1 MRRRTRAPAG
11 APEAVAGARSDVRA
25 GKGTRGT
32 VAQSGRPCQ
41 RREQRGNNSG
51 AAARPLGPLPPPLPF
66 AAAAMSTA
74 SAAAP
79 DAVAA
84 PAAHRADRMTADY
97 LRATRVAVFGSTLLP
112 LLTTLCSR
120 WLLGNPAPRISV
132 AELVVHVLLI
142 ATVNLAVGYGLRRAA
157 AVLDQWSRDQAAFLG
172 ALSVRRLDLAIASA
186 AALSLF
192 LELAVIRWQG
202 SVFELFALYKN
213 LGLLAC
219 FAGLGLG
226 YALAGRD
233 RLPLVATIPLLGWQ
247 MLLLLTLRHG
257 FPGPVL
263 DTNGYSWRVQSLL
276 ATPFPEQRNIGFAVA
291 QRGGQ
296 FVAAYAFLSVLFVL
310 SALAFLPVG
319 QLCGRLMARRPPLRA
334 YALNLLG
341 SLAGVGALLLASALW
356 TPPLVWFAPLFALLL
371 AFQAFHRRVVLTGA
385 VAALLA
391 AVVLAWPV
399 SFQWERIYSPYQVI
413 EHGPGERGLTVVRA
427 AGHYYQKVHDLS
439 AAAQARSEEARRVGF
454 YYEMPYRV
462 HGAPRQV
469 AVLGA
474 GTGNDVAAALRSGA
488 EHVDAVEIDP
498 VILRLGLLYH
508 PEDPYEDPRVRE
520 IVNDARTW
528 LRTTPDTYDL
538 IVYGLLDSHTLL
550 SHASSVRLES
560 FVYTVEGLREA
571 RARLKDDGLL
581 SLSFSVVSKE
591 IGRKIYLMMTQAFD
605 GQAPICLRGAYDGSV
620 IFLQRKHGGLS
631 LPATLALD
639 RRQGFW
645 VMERFED
652 PGLRADVSTDDWP
665 FLYMAERVYP
675 RSYIVMGLLVLA
687 LSVLLT
693 VNFVSERPATSHAVF
708 FFLGA
713 GFMLVE
719 TKAITE
725 LGLTFGNTWHVIG
738 ISIAGILA
746 MAFLATVAVLRFHPR
761 GVAVPFVLLLASLA
775 LGFWVSRAGGFAPT
789 APGRTAAVALLSL
802 PIFFSGILFA
812 RFLDAG
818 ASIAGAMAV
827 NLMGAMVGGLL
838 EYNAMY
844 FGFRFLYGLAAALYA
859 CAFLLAGRAR
869 ARPQ

>member
-1 MRRRTRAPAG
+1 
-11 APEAVAGARSDVRA
+11 
-25 GKGTRGT
+25 
-32 VAQSGRPCQ
+32 
-41 RREQRGNNSG
+41 
-51 AAARPLGPLPPPLPF
+51 
-66 AAAAMSTA
+66 MSTLPA
-74 SAAAP
+74 SAP

-84 PAAHRADRMTADY
+84 PVPGHGTEGMTADY
-97 LRATRVAVFGSTLLP
+97 LRAARWAVLGSTLLP
-112 LLTTLCSR
+112 LLTTLCSA
-120 WLLGNPAPRISV
+120 WLLPSPEHQVRMREV
-132 AELVVHVLLI
+132 ALHLVAI
-142 ATVNLAVGYGLRRAA
+142 AAVNVAFAALVRRAGV
-157 AVLDQWSRDQAAFLG
+157 VLDAWSSAQATFLD
-172 ALSVRRLDLAIASA
+172 AIPARRLDLAIVAA

-233 RLPLVATIPLLGWQ
+233 RIPLVATVPLLAWQ
-247 MLLLLTLRHG
+247 MLLLIALRHG
-257 FPGPVL
+257 LPGPVV

-291 QRGGQ
+291 QSGGQ
-296 FVAAYAFLSVLFVL
+296 FVAAYAFLSVLFIL

-319 QLCGRLMARRPPLRA
+319 QLCGRLMSRRPQLRA

-341 SLAGVGALLLASALW
+341 SLLGVVLLLLASALW
-356 TPPLVWFAPLFALLL
+356 TPPLVWFAPLLALLL
-371 AFQAFHRRVVLTGA
+371 AFQAFDRRVLLAGA
-385 VAALLA
+385 LAALCA

-413 EHGPGERGLTVVRA
+413 EHGPGERGLTTIRA

-439 AAAQARSEEARRVGF
+439 AAAQARSDEARRVAF
-454 YYEMPYRV
+454 YYEMPYRL
-462 HGAPRQV
+462 HGAPGRV
-469 AVLGA
+469 AILGA
-474 GTGNDVAAALRSGA
+474 GTGNDVAAALRAGST
-488 EHVDAVEIDP
+488 HVDAIEIDP
-498 VILRLGLLYH
+498 VILRLGQLYH
-508 PEDPYEDPRVRE
+508 PERPYDDPRVRA
-520 IVNDARTW
+520 IVNDARTY
-528 LRTTPDTYDL
+528 LRTTPETYDL

-571 RARLKDDGLL
+571 RARLADDGLL
-581 SLSFSVVSKE
+581 SLSFAVVSKE
-591 IGRKIYLMMTQAFD
+591 IGRKIYLMMTAAFD
-605 GQAPICLRGAYDGSV
+605 GHPPLCLRGAYDGSV
-620 IFLQRKHGGLS
+620 IFLEHKNGGAGVPAS
-631 LPATLALD
+631 LTLD

-652 PGLRADVSTDDWP
+652 PDVRADVSTDDWP
-665 FLYMAERVYP
+665 FLYMAARTYP
-675 RSYIVMGLLVLA
+675 LSYVFMAVLVIV

-693 VNFVSERPATSHAVF
+693 WSFVGERPAFSHGVF

-738 ISIAGILA
+738 IAIAGILA
-746 MAFLATVAVLRFHPR
+746 MAFLATVAVGVWRLR
-761 GVAVPFVLLLASLA
+761 GVVVPFVLLLASLG
-775 LGFWVSRAGGFAPT
+775 LGWWVSRAGSFAPT
-789 APGRTAAVALLSL
+789 AAGRMAAVAVLSL
-802 PIFFSGILFA
+802 PVFFSGILFA

-827 NLMGAMVGGLL
+827 NLLGAMVGGLL

-844 FGFRFLYGLAAALYA
+844 FGFRFLYGLAALLYLCALV
-859 CAFLLAGRAR
+859 LAWRAP
-869 ARPQ
+869 ARPRAQ